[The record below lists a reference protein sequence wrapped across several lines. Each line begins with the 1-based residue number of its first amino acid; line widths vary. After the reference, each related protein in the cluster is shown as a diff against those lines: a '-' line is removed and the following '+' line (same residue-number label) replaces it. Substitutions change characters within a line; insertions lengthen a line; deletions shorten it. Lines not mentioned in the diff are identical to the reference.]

1 MTLNIERPSFC
12 VPTLFLICTLYEYM
26 RNETVWST
34 SLLQWLICLIFY
46 FMKHYALRFL
56 KQIKYYASYKL
67 IGNYTAYTLIIW
79 LIIFVILCKRCSRY
93 FKIWKRLHIFVQ
105 SSFHLKEIN
114 VNWLGA
120 IKQLVSYI
128 GRFLSFCS
136 DFKKK

>member
-1 MTLNIERPSFC
+1 MVNISLTMANLSYLLFYETLRIA
-12 VPTLFLICTLYEYM
+12 LFKANKILCIVQTN
-26 RNETVWST
+26 R
-34 SLLQWLICLIFY
+34 
-46 FMKHYALRFL
+46 
-56 KQIKYYASYKL
+56 
-67 IGNYTAYTLIIW
+67 NYTAYTLIIW

-136 DFKKK
+136 DLKKKFKVKLFFRLHENIRFYE

>member
-1 MTLNIERPSFC
+1 
-12 VPTLFLICTLYEYM
+12 
-26 RNETVWST
+26 
-34 SLLQWLICLIFY
+34 
-46 FMKHYALRFL
+46 MKHYALRFL
-56 KQIKYYASYKL
+56 KQKKIYASYKL

-128 GRFLSFCS
+128 RRFLSFCS
-136 DFKKK
+136 DFKKKWNYFLDYMRILDFMNNVKSIQVNAMYMILSICTDGRCR